1 MEKIKCRIKYGNKT
15 ESHLSQIFTG
25 YKMLEDSGIL
35 IIESIEYDKSLKDKY
50 LFSSIIEVIL
60 NDTVKVAYDLADG
73 YQSIHRLD
81 LFDKAIEDIDFY
93 FKRSYDPNIHTNHKY
108 GYKVKP
114 LGLNYH
120 VTCKNNPIYKFSSAN
135 KGIKK
140 IKDFIKYNKSQKSYY
155 NNIKYYNFESENH
168 FDSYNVMFF
177 VRLWDSNILSLDNLL
192 KSYSYLTY
200 NEINQLYDKWKYQM
214 DYVTSQRIDLVNGL
228 KKELGDKFIGGLED
242 NEIARKLCPEL
253 ISKNKYTDKFQ
264 FMNMTKSNNICIA
277 SVGLHDSIGW
287 KFGEYVA
294 AGKAIV
300 TDPLKYV
307 LPGDF
312 KEDKNYKCY
321 SNIDECINK
330 VKILLSDID
339 EVHRMEENN
348 IKYYKKYVRPDN
360 LVLNTLN
367 VALDI
372 TID

>member
-1 MEKIKCRIKYGNKT
+1 
-15 ESHLSQIFTG
+15 
-25 YKMLEDSGIL
+25 
-35 IIESIEYDKSLKDKY
+35 
-50 LFSSIIEVIL
+50 
-60 NDTVKVAYDLADG
+60 
-73 YQSIHRLD
+73 
-81 LFDKAIEDIDFY
+81 
-93 FKRSYDPNIHTNHKY
+93 
-108 GYKVKP
+108 
-114 LGLNYH
+114 
-120 VTCKNNPIYKFSSAN
+120 
-135 KGIKK
+135 
-140 IKDFIKYNKSQKSYY
+140 
-155 NNIKYYNFESENH
+155 
-168 FDSYNVMFF
+168 MFF